1 MFKNEARQ
9 HLYYS
14 LFCVITICDL
24 FTSFVCIA
32 DTSGRTIVNLL
43 IAGLF
48 ALVYTLFFPLCRKRR
63 QNFSYLT
70 WIEWASVFVLLLIV
84 EPVITDNLSS
94 NFILK
99 SNILS
104 FMINSKAAFM
114 CPILLIESIVYFV
127 LYIRMKRG
135 RKGAVCGDSKI
146 E

>member
-1 MFKNEARQ
+1 MRFVYKFCLHCGCFRA
-9 HLYYS
+9 HYS
-14 LFCVITICDL
+14 EFADCGVICFGIY
-24 FTSFVCIA
+24 VI
-32 DTSGRTIVNLL
+32 
-43 IAGLF
+43 
-48 ALVYTLFFPLCRKRR
+48 FPLCRKNR

-84 EPVITDNLSS
+84 EPVITDNLNS